1 MALDIILALLTLM
14 LVALSVSVLAERWK
28 APYTVLLVIAG
39 SLLVPLSRWEPFAY
53 LESFTLS
60 PDLLFFV
67 FLPILIF
74 ESAYNMNIR
83 RLADNV
89 RSIGWLSVA
98 SLLISTFFIGAAMW
112 FAMGLIGFDIPLIVA
127 LLFGALISATD
138 PVAVLA
144 LFKEYGV
151 PRRLSLIFEGE
162 SLFNDG
168 TSLAV
173 FLVVLEV
180 FLHGY
185 HGVASVIEGVFMFTT
200 MVVGGLAF
208 GLLMGVL
215 FAKLIGLIRDNEAI
229 EITLTMLV
237 AHLTFICAELLSRN
251 LEIGG
256 HPFHLSGII
265 ATVTASI
272 VIGNYGR
279 TKISP
284 KVEEYMERFW
294 GYFAFVANSL
304 VFLLMGIL
312 FVGLPIDF
320 ARFALPIALVI
331 LVVAVGRA
339 LSVYPVLWFV
349 NRQAKE
355 APIPLSWQHLLAW
368 GSLRGALALMMAL
381 LIPVDATIPGWPY
394 DFTVREFVVAITIG
408 CIYFTL
414 LIKATTIGGMI
425 RRYRIDAL
433 HPVETFGY
441 HQSRALVYETVLGK
455 LDAYLEKGYIG
466 TSLHQRLKERY
477 EGLRARSL
485 DRCCE
490 LIAQD
495 ARLAETV
502 LRLYALG
509 VEKHYLRQLFAYGE
523 LNEPVYKRVLNKLA
537 VQSDRVERGQAQVR
551 DLHERYQPD
560 WIERSVEAGRRFFGW
575 RRKRS
580 DIVAETYMYYR
591 AQAVLIGKVIRHLE
605 TLDERGEGRVFR
617 DRAALALVIGQYR
630 EFESEAKRQ
639 MEALFDKHREALE
652 QLNEEFAER
661 GLFRAEEKVLKSLH
675 HKELITPKLY
685 AMLYN
690 ELEQRRD

>member
-1 MALDIILALLTLM
+1 MALEIILALLTLL
-14 LVALSVSVLAERWK
+14 LVALAVSVLAERWK
-28 APYTVLLVIAG
+28 APYTVLLVVAG
-39 SLLVPLSRWEPFAY
+39 SLLVPLAYWEPFRY
-53 LESFTLS
+53 LKSFELS

-83 RLADNV
+83 RLADNA
-89 RSIGWLSVA
+89 RAIGWLSVM
-98 SLLISTFFIGAAMW
+98 SLLISAFFIGAAMW
-112 FAMGLIGFDIPLIVA
+112 LAMRLIGFEIPFIVA
-127 LLFGALISATD
+127 LLFGSLISATD

-151 PRRLSLIFEGE
+151 PRRLALIFEGE

-168 TSLAV
+168 TSLAL

-185 HGVASVIEGVFMFTT
+185 HGVASVAEGVYMFST
-200 MVVGGLAF
+200 MMVGGLAF

-215 FAKLIGLIRDNEAI
+215 FAKLIGLVKDNEAI

-237 AHLTFICAELLSRN
+237 AHLTFVCAELLSRN
-251 LEIGG
+251 LEIAGQ
-256 HPFHLSGII
+256 PFHLSGII

-279 TKISP
+279 SKISP

-331 LVVAVGRA
+331 LIVALGRA
-339 LSVYPVLWFV
+339 LSVYPVVWFL
-349 NRQAKE
+349 NRQGKE
-355 APIPLSWQHLLAW
+355 APIPETWQHLLAW

-381 LIPVDATIPGWPY
+381 LIPADATLPGWAY
-394 DFTVREFVVAITIG
+394 DFTVREFVVAVTIG

-425 RRYRIDAL
+425 KRYKIDAL
-433 HPVETFGY
+433 HPFETFGY
-441 HQSRALVYETVLGK
+441 HQSRALVYEAVLGK
-455 LDAYLEKGYIG
+455 LNAYLEKGYINS
-466 TSLHQRLKERY
+466 TLHQRLRDRY
-477 EGLRARSL
+477 QGLRERSL

-490 LIAQD
+490 LVAD
-495 ARLAETV
+495 DEKLAETM

-523 LNEPVYKRVLNKLA
+523 LNEAVYKRILNKLA
-537 VQSDRVERGQAQVR
+537 VQSDRVERGETQAR

-560 WIERSVEAGRRFFGW
+560 WIEQAVEAGRRFLGW
-575 RRKRS
+575 RRRRS
-580 DIVAETYMYYR
+580 DIAAEAYMYYR
-591 AQAVLIGKVIRHLE
+591 AQVVLIGKVIRHLE
-605 TLDERGEGRVFR
+605 TLDERGEGRVFGGC
-617 DRAALALVIGQYR
+617 AALGLVIGQYR
-630 EFESEAKRQ
+630 AFEAEARRQ
-639 MEALFDKHREALE
+639 MEAVFDKYRDALDR
-652 QLNEEFAER
+652 LNEEFAER
-661 GLFRAEEKVLKSLH
+661 GLFRAEEKVLQNLLR
-675 HKELITPKLY
+675 KELVTPKLY
-685 AMLYN
+685 AILYN